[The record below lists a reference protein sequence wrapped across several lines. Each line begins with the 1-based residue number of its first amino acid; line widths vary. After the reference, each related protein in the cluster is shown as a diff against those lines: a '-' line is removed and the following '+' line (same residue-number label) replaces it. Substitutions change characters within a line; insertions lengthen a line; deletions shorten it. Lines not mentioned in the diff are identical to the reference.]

1 MENVQLKNNPSVESN
16 AARILSWNAS
26 LILIKEKGPLGCG
39 TGDYSEDLVRK
50 NKSLGNTGIAEAE
63 LNSHNQFL
71 NTTLQ
76 LGWIGMLILGMIFF
90 SAWRNIRYH
99 LFDVLLLL
107 TYFIHFLFES
117 YLETQAGVV
126 LFAVFLAVFFHPRFS
141 NLEQTETT
149 EP

>member
-1 MENVQLKNNPSVESN
+1 
-16 AARILSWNAS
+16 
-26 LILIKEKGPLGCG
+26 
-39 TGDYSEDLVRK
+39 
-50 NKSLGNTGIAEAE
+50 
-63 LNSHNQFL
+63 
-71 NTTLQ
+71 
-76 LGWIGMLILGMIFF
+76 MLILGMIFF

-99 LFDVLLLL
+99 FFDVLLLL

-141 NLEQTETT
+141 NLAQTETT